1 MKKKIKLNRLQNMK
15 GKSLHEIREKIFR
28 EFLVLKNKRV
38 CDISFVVEKDREA
51 HRSLSIY
58 AKKQKRLRAFLEKYN
73 GYFTVPQYG
82 KSRVRF
88 MAKGIMIFEGSLRI
102 LNPLDIAYGEICD
115 DDYIYKSSFEIGEK
129 FFAYDG
135 KELGTFRVW
144 WATRDA
150 ARRWLYYS
158 EDKIRK
164 DLIPYKRRRI

>member
-1 MKKKIKLNRLQNMK
+1 MK

-38 CDISFVVEKDREA
+38 CDISFSVEKDNEA
-51 HRSLSIY
+51 HRSLIVY
-58 AKKQKRLRAFLEKYN
+58 AKKQKRLRAFLEKYD

-82 KSRVRF
+82 RSRVRF
-88 MAKGIMIFEGSLRI
+88 VAKGLEIYEGSLKI
-102 LNPLDIAYGEICD
+102 LNPLDIVDGDICD
-115 DDYIYKSSFEIGEK
+115 DNYIYKSSFEIGK
-129 FFAYDG
+129 NFFAYNG
-135 KELGTFRVW
+135 KTIDTFRVW